1 MQCIEPNMLYDI
13 SAIFIYSYKVGF
25 IFIIFSHF
33 PDEEFKA
40 QKGTQITLSVYGSI
54 EPRYIYLISHLQF
67 YKGDLSFMKDF

>member
-40 QKGTQITLSVYGSI
+40 QKGT
-54 EPRYIYLISHLQF
+54 
-67 YKGDLSFMKDF
+67 